1 MGGGWD
7 VRCHGDGKPLAA
19 VTCNLRS
26 MLLAIDPSLRSTGFA
41 ILEGSDAK
49 VRCLEYGVIH
59 NPPVLSVP
67 ACLKNIH
74 ERLTEVIK
82 KYHPEAMALEQI
94 IYVKSFSIAIV
105 MGSARGVALL
115 AAAQAGLSVYE
126 YPPKR
131 IKQAVV
137 GRGAAA
143 KNQVGFMVRA
153 LLGLRE
159 TPPSDA
165 ADAIAI
171 GLTHLRAMATLLPAK
186 VKVTLA
192 KS

>member
-1 MGGGWD
+1 
-7 VRCHGDGKPLAA
+7 
-19 VTCNLRS
+19 
-26 MLLAIDPSLRSTGFA
+26 LRSTGFA
-41 ILEGSDAK
+41 VLKGSDHQ
-49 VRCLEYGVIH
+49 VCCLEYGVIA
-59 NPPVLSVP
+59 NPPSLTIA
-67 ACLKNIH
+67 ACLKAIY
-74 ERLTEVIK
+74 ERLTEVIE
-82 KYHPEAMALEQI
+82 KYHPDAMALEQI
-94 IYVKSFSIAIV
+94 IYVKSYSIAIV
-105 MGSARGVALL
+105 LGSARGVALL

-126 YPPKR
+126 YPPRR

-143 KNQVGFMVRA
+143 KAQVGFMVRA

-171 GLTHLRAMATLLPAK
+171 GLTHLRAMATVVPRN
-186 VKVTLA
+186 VKISHLSQ

>member
-1 MGGGWD
+1 MQ
-7 VRCHGDGKPLAA
+7 PLQASSLQPSA
-19 VTCNLRS
+19 IP
-26 MLLAIDPSLRSTGFA
+26 LLAIDPSLRGTGFA
-41 ILEGSDAK
+41 ILEGSDQK

-59 NPPVLSVP
+59 NPAAVSVA

-74 ERLTEVIK
+74 DRLTEVIE

-94 IYVKSFSIAIV
+94 IYVKSLSVAIV

-126 YPPKR
+126 YPPRR

-137 GRGAAA
+137 GRGGAA
-143 KNQVGFMVRA
+143 KDQVGFMVRA

-171 GLTHLRAMATLLPAK
+171 GLTHLRAMATALPAS
-186 VKVTLA
+186 VKVSKT
-192 KS
+192 KKE

>member
-1 MGGGWD
+1 MGK
-7 VRCHGDGKPLAA
+7 RMNNSLASSFQPPA
-19 VTCNLRS
+19 FP
-26 MLLAIDPSLRSTGFA
+26 LLAIDPSLRSTGFA
-41 ILEGSDAK
+41 ILEGTDAK

-59 NPPVLSVP
+59 NPPALSVP

-74 ERLTEVIK
+74 ERLTVLVAQ
-82 KYHPEAMALEQI
+82 YHPEAMALEQI
-94 IYVKSFSIAIV
+94 IYVKSLSVAIV
-105 MGSARGVALL
+105 MGSARGAALL

-137 GRGAAA
+137 GRGDAA
-143 KNQVGFMVRA
+143 KTQVGFMVRA

-171 GLTHLRAMATLLPAK
+171 GLTHLRAMATALPAN
-186 VKVTLA
+186 VKVSITKKEVEGL
-192 KS
+192 KG